1 MSAPR
6 TSSPGAVR
14 AQQWLMLSET
24 IDAQHCL
31 QHGVIDTLHP
41 DAELADVA
49 EALVVRLMR
58 AASASLA
65 GIKTLCS
72 GLPARDLQAHLAL
85 EHQLL
90 LARARTA
97 DAQEG
102 VRAFVEKRSPRF
114 TGV

>member
-1 MSAPR
+1 M
-6 TSSPGAVR
+6 
-14 AQQWLMLSET
+14 
-24 IDAQHCL
+24 
-31 QHGVIDTLHP
+31 IDTLHA
-41 DAELADVA
+41 DAELADAA

-65 GIKTLCS
+65 GINTLCN

-90 LARARTA
+90 LARTRSTN
-97 DAQEG
+97 AQEG
-102 VRAFVEKRSPRF
+102 ARAFVEKILPRF